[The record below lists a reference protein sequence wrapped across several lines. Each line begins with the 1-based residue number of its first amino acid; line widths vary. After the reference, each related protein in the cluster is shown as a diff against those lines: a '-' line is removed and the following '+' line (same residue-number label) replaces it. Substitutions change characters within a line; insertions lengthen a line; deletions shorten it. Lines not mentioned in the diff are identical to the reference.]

1 MITTDAPPVERG
13 DISRGRRSRHSGRDH
28 HRNNRLQRPDPGPS
42 KLRVRRHRQRRRDGL
57 RLFTVTVPETAIEN
71 AIARGLLA
79 VENRAEPWPVIEGCY
94 AAQLSDAALARLIK
108 GGVIA
113 HEQRGDAVAI
123 LRSISKWLER
133 AGSLDSH

>member
-79 VENRAEPWPVIEGCY
+79 VENRAEPWPVIEGRLRR
-94 AAQLSDAALARLIK
+94 AAFGHGSRSAYQR
-108 GGVIA
+108 
-113 HEQRGDAVAI
+113 RGD
-123 LRSISKWLER
+123 R
-133 AGSLDSH
+133 ARASRRRGGDSSQYQ